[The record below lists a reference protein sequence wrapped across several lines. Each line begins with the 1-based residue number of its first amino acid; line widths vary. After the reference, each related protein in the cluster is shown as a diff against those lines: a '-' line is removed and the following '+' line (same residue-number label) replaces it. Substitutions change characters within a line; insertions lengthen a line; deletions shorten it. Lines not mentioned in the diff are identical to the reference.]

1 MMGHINQGWLSGSTP
16 LQLAL
21 GNVSRWLVPW
31 NTQVFWISINKG
43 VPHFLGL
50 ILAFSRFG
58 ASLSMLHLRRH
69 YVWHQSLFFASLITG
84 FKLAPTGFLHRQQV
98 SIPDSDKFSID
109 HSFFCNACCS
119 CLGRIGNCLVIE
131 KMDISTFRFRVFSMF
146 LLVLDA
152 FLER

>member
-1 MMGHINQGWLSGSTP
+1 
-16 LQLAL
+16 
-21 GNVSRWLVPW
+21 
-31 NTQVFWISINKG
+31 
-43 VPHFLGL
+43 
-50 ILAFSRFG
+50 
-58 ASLSMLHLRRH
+58 MLHLRRH

-152 FLER
+152 FLERWWICRGLVLGLFSFLFHSCAVKVFAFLSLVHVFRCRRAKVMGAIVPLSLAKRLVLQVW